1 MTIILPPLALYIHVP
16 WCVRKCP
23 YCDFNSHA
31 QREPLPEAEYIQTL
45 LNDLEDESIFAQ
57 GREISS
63 IFIGGGT
70 PSLFSAD
77 SYKALLQS
85 INRIIPIARNAEI
98 TLEANPGTFEQD
110 KFLGYKDAGI
120 NRLSIGIQTFNDA
133 QLQGLGRIHSASEAI
148 KAASLARELFPKLNL
163 DLMHGLPQQSQNDAL
178 DDIQQAIALEPDHLS
193 WYQLTIEP
201 NTEFHAKPPQ
211 LPVDETLWSIQEQG
225 VSLIQD
231 AGFNQYEISA
241 YAKGDNR
248 SQHNK
253 NYWEF
258 GDYLGIGAGAH
269 GKVTLLSE
277 QTIIRRWKQ
286 KQPKSYMQPTTR
298 LVGHE
303 AIQKEDLA
311 FEFMLNALRLYDGV
325 PTSLLTDR
333 TGLSKDDIKPAINSA
348 IKQGLLSPSPERLKP
363 TQQGRLFLNDLLEIF
378 LD

>member
-1 MTIILPPLALYIHVP
+1 MTMILPPLALYIHVP

-57 GREISS
+57 GREINS

-85 INRIIPIARNAEI
+85 IDHIIPIARNAEI
-98 TLEANPGTFEQD
+98 TLEANPGTFEQE

-178 DDIQQAIALEPDHLS
+178 EDIQQAIALEPDHLS

-225 VSLIQD
+225 VSLIHD

-248 SQHNK
+248 SQHNE

-269 GKVTLLSE
+269 GKITLLDE
-277 QTIIRRWKQ
+277 QKIIRRWKQ

-303 AIQKEDLA
+303 TIQTEDLA

-333 TGLSKDDIKPAINSA
+333 TGLSKDDIKIAVNKA
-348 IKQGLLSPSPERLKP
+348 IKQGLMSPSPERLKP
-363 TQQGRLFLNDLLEIF
+363 TQQGRLFLNDLLAIF

>member
-1 MTIILPPLALYIHVP
+1 MTMILPPLALYIHVP

-57 GREISS
+57 GREINS

-85 INRIIPIARNAEI
+85 IDHIIPIARNAEI
-98 TLEANPGTFEQD
+98 TLEANPGTFEQE

-178 DDIQQAIALEPDHLS
+178 EDIQQAIALEPDHLS

-225 VSLIQD
+225 VSLIHD

-248 SQHNK
+248 SQHNE

-269 GKVTLLSE
+269 GKITLLNE
-277 QTIIRRWKQ
+277 QKIIRRWKQ

-303 AIQKEDLA
+303 TIQTEDLA

-333 TGLSKDDIKPAINSA
+333 TGLSKDDIKIAVNKA

-363 TQQGRLFLNDLLEIF
+363 TQQGRLFLNDLLAIF

>member
-1 MTIILPPLALYIHVP
+1 MILPPLALYIHVP

-31 QREPLPEAEYIQTL
+31 QREPLPEAEYIRTL

-57 GREISS
+57 GREINS

-85 INRIIPIARNAEI
+85 IDHIIPIARNAEI
-98 TLEANPGTFEQD
+98 TLEANPGTFEQE

-225 VSLIQD
+225 VSLIHD

-248 SQHNK
+248 SQHNE

-269 GKVTLLSE
+269 GKITLLDE
-277 QTIIRRWKQ
+277 QKIIRRWKQ

-303 AIQKEDLA
+303 TIQAEDLA

-333 TGLSKDDIKPAINSA
+333 TGLSKNDIKIAVNKA

-363 TQQGRLFLNDLLEIF
+363 TQQGRLFLNDLLAIF

>member
-1 MTIILPPLALYIHVP
+1 MTMILPPLALYIHVP

-31 QREPLPEAEYIQTL
+31 QREPLPEAEYIRTL

-57 GREISS
+57 GREINS

-85 INRIIPIARNAEI
+85 IDHIIPIARNAEI
-98 TLEANPGTFEQD
+98 TLEANPGTFEQE

-225 VSLIQD
+225 VSLIHD

-248 SQHNK
+248 SQHNE

-269 GKVTLLSE
+269 GKITLLDE
-277 QTIIRRWKQ
+277 QKIIRRWKQ

-303 AIQKEDLA
+303 TIQAEDLA

-333 TGLSKDDIKPAINSA
+333 TGLSKNDIKIAVNKA

-363 TQQGRLFLNDLLEIF
+363 TQQGRLFLNDLLAIF